1 MFFGPV
7 FNAARGIASSV
18 EAALSSF
25 LYNFTTPSV
34 PPIIKA
40 YAVGD
45 IKGMINLNFRSSK
58 LGFLLFM
65 CLSLPLISVVDNIL
79 SIWLITPPPQSN
91 IFCILSL
98 IYIQCNA
105 MSGTLQNV
113 VQATGKVKTYQ
124 ISNGLLK
131 LLALPIVYVI
141 YKCGGDVVT
150 YLWVLIVF
158 SIVGLFVQLEVVNR
172 LISEFHISEFLGSV
186 IFPALG
192 AYILPLLLSLYFW
205 QKDWE
210 FIQAIGIVVLMILIC
225 SLSVW
230 YIGFTLHERNW
241 IVDIVKSKI
250 KNK

>member
-1 MFFGPV
+1 MQCHV
-7 FNAARGIASSV
+7 R
-18 EAALSSF
+18 
-25 LYNFTTPSV
+25 NFTKCS
-34 PPIIKA
+34 A
-40 YAVGD
+40 
-45 IKGMINLNFRSSK
+45 S
-58 LGFLLFM
+58 
-65 CLSLPLISVVDNIL
+65 
-79 SIWLITPPPQSN
+79 
-91 IFCILSL
+91 
-98 IYIQCNA
+98 
-105 MSGTLQNV
+105 
-113 VQATGKVKTYQ
+113 YQ